1 MNDSF
6 GLIVLP
12 HSEEEVFRTVNDF
25 CESLFDALEAAGG
38 EGGEAEARGVSEE
51 LGKALRNMA
60 GLTRRVEKAPDG
72 RTVRIDPA
80 MDLARACGG
89 NRAELVAEVLKRI
102 RLEQRTVTE
111 FRFSGDDRASG
122 LEKLRDLF
130 ASVNKGLRPEVS
142 LPKRVDIT
150 VPGPLLGEHP
160 FSVPIIDT
168 KGVDETAIRPDI
180 RAYLDDP
187 RTLSVLCSRFNNAP
201 DGKMQ
206 QILEN
211 LVSTGAEHTISER
224 VVLLVLARAA
234 EVLDTQD
241 DTGRRAESME
251 EGCEIKKDQIRA
263 ALSKLKGVKGVETLF
278 FDVLS
283 DDPGMVCGRLVG
295 FVQRMRAAQAQR
307 IAAAGQAAKQLI
319 RRHGE
324 VQTQEAQEKV
334 RKRLRIFIGQHRELG
349 APGRKPEQS
358 FLAEIGRAHA
368 GTIWATTRRNGTG
381 AGLDAYHWLGG
392 GTAMDAQARS
402 LSVFI
407 GLHEQLMNM
416 LGDAELE
423 SARDYL
429 NELKLTVPVWRE
441 RFLADATSSGREI
454 FRAQLFTDDKVW
466 DDCEGYWGGGRGFRE
481 RVRDTLSQWFNS
493 QSELGAALEKK
504 VQSSWKD
511 AFLVPLAT
519 LCSSLDLVGAEGRAV
534 EPAAA

>member
-368 GTIWATTRRNGTG
+368 DHLGHDPPKWNGGWFGCVSLAWWWHCHGRTG
-381 AGLDAYHWLGG
+381 
-392 GTAMDAQARS
+392 
-402 LSVFI
+402 
-407 GLHEQLMNM
+407 
-416 LGDAELE
+416 
-423 SARDYL
+423 
-429 NELKLTVPVWRE
+429 
-441 RFLADATSSGREI
+441 
-454 FRAQLFTDDKVW
+454 
-466 DDCEGYWGGGRGFRE
+466 
-481 RVRDTLSQWFNS
+481 
-493 QSELGAALEKK
+493 
-504 VQSSWKD
+504 
-511 AFLVPLAT
+511 PLAVGFHR
-519 LCSSLDLVGAEGRAV
+519 SS
-534 EPAAA
+534 